1 MLPLSSCSTQSWLH
15 LAPGGDCLCCVQ
27 CSHVLAA
34 PPQSW
39 LHLSMLNPLPGCCF
53 MASPA
58 PPQSWLHLTPDDPP
72 PPRSSLQPPLPPPL
86 RHVLCGRSRPRASC
100 PPPFLHPP
108 PTQPLPA
115 VAGSRSLTPSAM
127 TSATAA
133 PPSGYRDSG
142 DPFKYGRKFK
152 CKQSESSLS
161 ADPQRTATSGAG
173 CRPLRAMMGPGC
185 RPPASLHAGSPRH
198 RPVHDPSFAPKTP
211 LPQEGVPGTPN
222 TPPLQSLG
230 GQGPVLVGGG
240 GQMLL

>member
-1 MLPLSSCSTQSWLH
+1 MEPLSLLLCWALLGVACAGEDAPVHYEEPKERDPFTYDYQSLRI
-15 LAPGGDCLCCVQ
+15 GGLIFAVILFLLGILIIFSRRCRCKFNQ
-27 CSHVLAA
+27 
-34 PPQSW
+34 QQRT
-39 LHLSMLNPLPGCCF
+39 GE
-53 MASPA
+53 
-58 PPQSWLHLTPDDPP
+58 PDEEEGTL
-72 PPRSSLQPPLPPPL
+72 RSSI
-86 RHVLCGRSRPRASC
+86 RR
-100 PPPFLHPP
+100 
-108 PTQPLPA
+108 
-115 VAGSRSLTPSAM
+115 
-127 TSATAA
+127 
-133 PPSGYRDSG
+133 YRDSG
-142 DPFKYGRKFK
+142 DPFKYDYDTLRLVGLVLAIVMFVLGILTALSRKFK